1 MPLPISF
8 TLQPLVTLARRVSFL
23 HSLGEQLRF
32 PWVPSKTIAVFGR
45 LRKGTPH
52 WLSKEKAG
60 GTSRPNIDMSTP
72 ENKSYLAAGISALS
86 PWGSRASTPRQLGF
100 EGDELPPE
108 ASLGSQRGGDHTIN
122 RTHRQSLRNYP
133 RDCPSLAVQWF
144 HAIDVSTTAYI
155 PTEATF
161 PCM

>member
-1 MPLPISF
+1 
-8 TLQPLVTLARRVSFL
+8 
-23 HSLGEQLRF
+23 
-32 PWVPSKTIAVFGR
+32 
-45 LRKGTPH
+45 
-52 WLSKEKAG
+52 
-60 GTSRPNIDMSTP
+60 MSTP

-86 PWGSRASTPRQLGF
+86 PWGSRATTPRQLGF

-122 RTHRQSLRNYP
+122 RTHRQSSRNYP
-133 RDCPSLAVQWF
+133 RDCPPLAVQWF
-144 HAIDVSTTAYI
+144 HAVDVSTTAYI